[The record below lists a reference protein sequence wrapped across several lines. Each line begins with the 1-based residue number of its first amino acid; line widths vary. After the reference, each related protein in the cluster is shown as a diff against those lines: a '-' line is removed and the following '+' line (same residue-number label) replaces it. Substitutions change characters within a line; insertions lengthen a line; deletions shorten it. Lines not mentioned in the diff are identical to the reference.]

1 MTWTVAWHV
10 RRVDSTNE
18 GEAVAVQ
25 VQTHDSGTGAVGTV
39 LAAGFWATIVW
50 AIAANSFGPLVLTV
64 LFFLAHLWHK
74 DRARARG
81 KGKTAKEAFERFV
94 GGAVDYCDWA
104 KEGGHEHC
112 IALSVAKREFYIYQ
126 NGLMA
131 RIPVE
136 DIRSY
141 DFAYMELI
149 GGGFAGKWAK
159 SGDQIR
165 NSGIFIKTKSLDH
178 PEIKFRTA
186 NKRLIEK
193 WSEVWA
199 QLTEGTLP
207 TTAGVSVGKAG

>member
-1 MTWTVAWHV
+1 M
-10 RRVDSTNE
+10 
-18 GEAVAVQ
+18 AVQ
-25 VQTHDSGTGAVGTV
+25 VQTHDSGTGVVGTL
-39 LAAGFWATIVW
+39 LAVGFWATIVW
-50 AIAANSFGPLVLTV
+50 AVAANNFGPLVLTAV
-64 LFFLAHLWHK
+64 FFLAHLWHRGRVR
-74 DRARARG
+74 DRG
-81 KGKTAKEAFERFV
+81 KGKTAEEAFERFV
-94 GGAVDYCDWA
+94 GGPVDYVDWG
-104 KEGGHEHC
+104 KECGYTHC
-112 IALSVAKREFYIYQ
+112 IALSLSKREFYVYQ
-126 NGLMA
+126 NSLMA
-131 RIPVE
+131 RIPFD

-207 TTAGVSVGKAG
+207 ATEGVSVAKAG